1 MILAARDYVEVDARV
16 GQQHGR
22 GTEPSEREPN
32 RNGLDCRTPRPTSLQ
47 GVVQSDYGPK
57 VRQVDT
63 RGSRVLEVRL
73 ALGGKVGVR
82 VTLLSTEEPDLRARI
97 GEAGEVKSIN
107 ENGTVTVDWD
117 RGDESTI
124 DVLNSRVEVHS

>member
-1 MILAARDYVEVDARV
+1 
-16 GQQHGR
+16 
-22 GTEPSEREPN
+22 
-32 RNGLDCRTPRPTSLQ
+32 
-47 GVVQSDYGPK
+47 
-57 VRQVDT
+57 
-63 RGSRVLEVRL
+63 
-73 ALGGKVGVR
+73 LGGKVGVR

-124 DVLNSRVEVHS
+124 DVLNSHVEVHS

>member
-1 MILAARDYVEVDARV
+1 
-16 GQQHGR
+16 
-22 GTEPSEREPN
+22 
-32 RNGLDCRTPRPTSLQ
+32 
-47 GVVQSDYGPK
+47 

>member
-1 MILAARDYVEVDARV
+1 M
-16 GQQHGR
+16 
-22 GTEPSEREPN
+22 
-32 RNGLDCRTPRPTSLQ
+32 
-47 GVVQSDYGPK
+47 
-57 VRQVDT
+57 
-63 RGSRVLEVRL
+63 
-73 ALGGKVGVR
+73 
-82 VTLLSTEEPDLRARI
+82 TLLSTEEPDLLARI